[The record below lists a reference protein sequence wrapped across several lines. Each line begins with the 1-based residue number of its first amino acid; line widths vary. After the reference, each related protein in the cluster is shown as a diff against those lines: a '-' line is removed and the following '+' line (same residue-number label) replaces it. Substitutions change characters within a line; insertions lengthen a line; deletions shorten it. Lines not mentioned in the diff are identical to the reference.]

1 VSGGVVVL
9 LLLVAAA
16 VLAYAERERLPL
28 ATLKA
33 NAPAALPDVALS
45 PPARDDGRV
54 AALGRLQ
61 PKDGVRVIAG
71 PAQAVAVV
79 GELLV
84 DEGDP
89 VRAGQVIARLDDAEL
104 RDAAVQRA
112 EARVANAKAE
122 LERNQ
127 RLREGSVISISLHEK
142 LKLDYDVALADLRL
156 ARAELG
162 RVQVRS
168 PFAGQV
174 IDVHAR
180 AGERVG
186 PEGIVELGQTGAMY
200 AVAEVYETEIGDVKL
215 GARAD
220 VTSPALPRALHGA
233 VDRVAMRVRK
243 QDALGTDPAAR
254 TDARVVEVE
263 VRLDVTRTPP
273 SPRRSRTSRSRS

>member
-1 VSGGVVVL
+1 
-9 LLLVAAA
+9 
-16 VLAYAERERLPL
+16 
-28 ATLKA
+28 
-33 NAPAALPDVALS
+33 
-45 PPARDDGRV
+45 
-54 AALGRLQ
+54 
-61 PKDGVRVIAG
+61 
-71 PAQAVAVV
+71 
-79 GELLV
+79 
-84 DEGDP
+84 
-89 VRAGQVIARLDDAEL
+89 
-104 RDAAVQRA
+104 
-112 EARVANAKAE
+112 
-122 LERNQ
+122 
-127 RLREGSVISISLHEK
+127 VISISLHEK
-142 LKLDYDVALADLRL
+142 LRLDYDVALADLRL

-168 PFAGQV
+168 PFDGQV

-233 VDRVAMRVRK
+233 VDRVAMRARK